1 MKGYRTKSNREA
13 GTGRCDLF
21 VKPVSRRK
29 EAFIVEF
36 KKTKKSRSWK
46 QKHRRHCSRLMTEN
60 LPWSLRTTVMT
71 FTAVTEFHFAV
82 GTAA

>member
-36 KKTKKSRSWK
+36 KKTKNQGAGSKS
-46 QKHRRHCSRLMTEN
+46 T
-60 LPWSLRTTVMT
+60 
-71 FTAVTEFHFAV
+71 
-82 GTAA
+82 GGIAAD